1 MWFFAVIFILLFFI
15 AYRYVH
21 AGVSVVKMRNRDLLL
36 QLDEVNKQLD
46 ILTEK
51 EHKSIREADIAEK
64 AKSKLMSSLSHEIRT
79 PMNGIVGMA
88 TLLTGTVLDNE
99 QREYADTVLDC
110 SKKLLQ
116 NVNEILINDMLEH
129 SKIDSENA
137 ASSGMFNLRNCVEEV
152 LSMFAVKAAEKNTD
166 LLYQLN
172 KNVPVQIA
180 GDYKQLQQVLINLV
194 ENALKFTDNG
204 EVFITAEM
212 VKDAADQFR
221 LCFTVK
227 DSGVGISEEK
237 MKNLFNPVLPVDYST
252 KKKEAKGFG
261 LVICKRIIE
270 KMGGTLLA
278 ESEPGKGATFIF
290 TIITSSISK
299 AAFEFTNNL
308 AGFEGKQVLIVND
321 NAVSLSVLN
330 AQLEDW
336 KLLPVAAAT
345 PKHALD
351 ILSQFSVDLAII
363 DAAMPGTNGIELTK
377 IIKKQ
382 YPKIP
387 VVLLNTINNEL
398 YKNDTDLFSSIIEKP
413 LKQQVLSDA
422 ILNEFRQGGK
432 PEGQLQIPENFSI
445 KYPLRILVAEDNSVN
460 QKWIKKILSKIGYEC
475 EIADNGKIVL
485 ETVSHEH
492 YDLIF
497 MDVQMPE
504 MDGMEATRMIRL
516 CLESQP
522 VIVAMTANALQGD
535 REACL
540 QSGMNDYI
548 SKPVELHILLA
559 ALEKWALF
567 IRDHKQMSV

>member
-1 MWFFAVIFILLFFI
+1 MWFFAIIFILLFFI

-129 SKIDSENA
+129 SKIDSKSA

-227 DSGVGISEEK
+227 DSGIGISEEK

-308 AGFEGKQVLIVND
+308 AGFEGKQVLVVDD

-336 KLLPVAAAT
+336 KLLPVAAST

-351 ILSQFSVDLAII
+351 ILSQFSVDLALI

-504 MDGMEATRMIRL
+504 MDGLEATRMIRL